1 MEMKTFAFSFGKE
14 PKILALPTKREA
26 LNFGNGLVLAQ
37 HPVDLEQSKI
47 SLLEMLGLYNSV
59 AKSAQ
64 PIKSFRDRKTAAEKL
79 MALAEAKAET
89 VNCSAKETKVE
100 NSASATVEKQTANR
114 KGRSSSFKGKL
125 ISISP
130 SLEKNPRREGTNGY
144 KSIEI
149 VINARNGITYEEFID
164 QGGRRKDL
172 AWDLAHGFVIIE

>member
-1 MEMKTFAFSFGKE
+1 MKTFAFSFGKE

-37 HPVDLEQSKI
+37 HPMDLEQSKI
-47 SLLEMLGLYNSV
+47 SLSDMLGLYNSV

-100 NSASATVEKQTANR
+100 N
-114 KGRSSSFKGKL
+114 
-125 ISISP
+125 
-130 SLEKNPRREGTNGY
+130 
-144 KSIEI
+144 
-149 VINARNGITYEEFID
+149 
-164 QGGRRKDL
+164 
-172 AWDLAHGFVIIE
+172 